1 VFAPSRMFGC
11 GISDLRIDQ
20 GIHNLL
26 ALMDYVN
33 YDHKDG
39 KVMLISLRALHLEA
53 GVGYQ
58 IMECPENK
66 LSYLCPTWLTELRD
80 FSGQNEIG
88 INIRRARLPILSQVR
103 D

>member
-1 VFAPSRMFGC
+1 MSVPRARSCPCQKSVSAAHAGFQSTPSRIFGC

-33 YDHKDG
+33 NDHKDG

-58 IMECPENK
+58 IMECPEK
-66 LSYLCPTWLTELRD
+66 QLSYLNKT
-80 FSGQNEIG
+80 
-88 INIRRARLPILSQVR
+88 
-103 D
+103 